1 MFELVKLED
10 LNQEEINKAIESL
23 IFLAEKR
30 DRTVKGRT
38 HANSSMQREH
48 VPKEVVLSPVV
59 TKESLLIAEVAEA
72 KQRSNAMI
80 LDIPNAFAQIDIPEK
95 DSKKI
100 IMKIMGSLV
109 DILLEIDEDKHEDFI
124 ICHSKEKL
132 PNMKILKVLC
142 SVLVASI
149 LCYEKFRKDIK
160 VIGHEANPCNVS
172 AANKIINGKEHTLT

>member
-95 DSKKI
+95 DGKKI

-124 ICHSKEKL
+124 ICYSKEKL
-132 PNMKILKVLC
+132 PCMKMLKALHSILIASILSCRSLEKILK
-142 SVLVASI
+142 
-149 LCYEKFRKDIK
+149 
-160 VIGHEANPCNVS
+160 
-172 AANKIINGKEHTLT
+172 